1 MSSVVSAASPRKKL
15 RCGCPPTMNKRI
27 KYHVP
32 TSKESNLKA
41 IRTLEL
47 IFLWA
52 LSSESIKVRV
62 RHYTCFFI
70 PSTSIALFWLF
81 YCCIQKSKRLKDIHD
96 LGAFFIT
103 RAIWRLKTWKE
114 FPTFFPSLFLHFR
127 ACLRFLFRFGVSSS
141 SRHSSLSWTGR
152 ATRWMNAPNEKCG
165 PIGCIYEINNW
176 NEF

>member
-1 MSSVVSAASPRKKL
+1 MILAINRIIAINLLKLWLFIVLLLMSSVVSAASPRKKL

-81 YCCIQKSKRLKDIHD
+81 YCCIQKVNV
-96 LGAFFIT
+96 
-103 RAIWRLKTWKE
+103 LKTFTIWG
-114 FPTFFPSLFLHFR
+114 PSLSPER
-127 ACLRFLFRFGVSSS
+127 S
-141 SRHSSLSWTGR
+141 
-152 ATRWMNAPNEKCG
+152 ED
-165 PIGCIYEINNW
+165 
-176 NEF
+176 